1 MFGDNNDMSMNR
13 ILILDDDTKTGNGYD
28 TYLTLKTVL
37 ENNGFKV
44 DSYNDPIKALQ
55 KLADGLYD
63 LLLVDIK
70 MSYMNDFDLYQ
81 KIIKMNNLLK
91 VYLLSSGIIHNE
103 LIRNEL
109 SREEERKYCSIL
121 RKPIENEDLIGLL
134 NTIVNQLSD

>member
-70 MSYMNDFDLYQ
+70 MSYMNDFDL
-81 KIIKMNNLLK
+81 
-91 VYLLSSGIIHNE
+91 
-103 LIRNEL
+103 
-109 SREEERKYCSIL
+109 
-121 RKPIENEDLIGLL
+121 
-134 NTIVNQLSD
+134 

>member
-13 ILILDDDTKTGNGYD
+13 ILILDDDMKTGNGYD

-70 MSYMNDFDLYQ
+70 MS
-81 KIIKMNNLLK
+81 
-91 VYLLSSGIIHNE
+91 
-103 LIRNEL
+103 
-109 SREEERKYCSIL
+109 
-121 RKPIENEDLIGLL
+121 
-134 NTIVNQLSD
+134 